1 MKTLHKLKRTG
12 FFAIVALFFFAIPA
26 KAQFT
31 DDPTK
36 TPKERAELL
45 TSWMQENLKLTD
57 AQLGTVKSINT
68 TAAGQMESA
77 KTEFAGNIEG
87 FLKRGEEIEKEH
99 NIKMRTALTPMQW
112 SKYQK
117 YRDGTSM
124 RKNKKGKME
133 ETNREQEAE
142 KL

>member
-1 MKTLHKLKRTG
+1 MSTILK
-12 FFAIVALFFFAIPA
+12 VKALIFLLLAMLLYIIPA

-36 TPKERAELL
+36 TPTERAEML

-57 AQLGTVKSINT
+57 AQLGTIKSINT
-68 TAAGQMESA
+68 TAASQMEAA

-99 NIKMRTALTPMQW
+99 NTKMRTSLSPMQW

-117 YRDGTSM
+117 YRDGTSL
-124 RKNKKGKME
+124 RKNKKDKME
-133 ETNREQEAE
+133 AKDKEQEAD